1 MSFFSKFFFSN
12 FSKRLLRIFSQLPC
26 GHISINRL
34 VWTPASVL
42 INQKP
47 KKNFKIAFWGWTNS
61 ELALEVYMILFFDTV
76 LILKPINGH
85 MPRSHTMI
93 HRSCENFP
101 FLATKYRFDGDLTSK
116 MIKWDQTKHRFEILS
131 MRSNKGSIVMIHRSL
146 GNFPFLTAKTGLTS
160 FWPVKWRN

>member
-93 HRSCENFP
+93 HRSCENFHFWP
-101 FLATKYRFDGDLTSK
+101 RNTDLTA
-116 MIKWDQTKHRFEILS
+116 I
-131 MRSNKGSIVMIHRSL
+131 
-146 GNFPFLTAKTGLTS
+146 
-160 FWPVKWRN
+160 WPVKWSNETRPNTDSKYFQCDRTRGRLSWFIDL